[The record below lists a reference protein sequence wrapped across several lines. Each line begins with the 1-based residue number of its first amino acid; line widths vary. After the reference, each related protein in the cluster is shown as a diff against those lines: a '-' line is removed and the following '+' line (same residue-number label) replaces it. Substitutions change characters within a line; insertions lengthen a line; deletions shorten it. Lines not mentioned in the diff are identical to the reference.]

1 MNRKRTNRLIL
12 IFNVLL
18 LINYLLMGFTSNFLG
33 KNMFPTSEGSK
44 SLSNSFIVEFL
55 FNYSDTIF
63 IIAFI
68 VVAVLNIISA
78 IQNKKD
84 TKISFW
90 QSIFAILCLLP
101 PLKVL
106 LEVADIDIIDI
117 SSTILFGILPII
129 LAIYNIVLIRKNK
142 PRLVQVISYLVV
154 IILSVLYLLN
164 IIPAYHW
171 YVIAIIMQII
181 YVHCQAKTIKESP
194 SRTIVNII
202 LYYII
207 QAILVGGLFILII
220 SGLLIAQI
228 SNSKLEGAVSILY
241 NNLEKLD
248 GVTNNELYIPVEKD
262 NKYGFIN
269 EAGEEKISCQYD
281 KVSYFNE
288 VFANNTSYY
297 IALAKKENSYYII
310 SKTNKYLPINGDLE
324 KFITYF
330 DNNFAN
336 ATVESFNTNGDYNNA
351 SLEAFNTA
359 FQILTYNPLAKKNS
373 PLYIKQTLET
383 ADNKSVPMT
392 YDGTNYIYKSTNYTM
407 TITPLSDQLDYADE
421 YSSVSDMYA
430 NLKYSVSVKKSN
442 GETETSIVNL
452 PGIYKSELKIN
463 TFSNGSIEY
472 ESEDGLTVGWYDKD
486 GNQTSVSSDYII
498 EDIKDNFIILQSN
511 TIDTQSSEFNYTI
524 IDFSGNI
531 LLQSNAIDIYQNTF
545 LVKNNNNKMV
555 LLDSSLNTIS
565 NEYDKIITNTQ
576 IDISPDFSSYKS

>member
-12 IFNVLL
+12 IFNALL
-18 LINYLLMGFTSNFLG
+18 LINYLLMAFTYNFLN
-33 KNMFPTSEGSK
+33 KNMLHTSEGGK

-106 LEVADIDIIDI
+106 LEVVNIDIIDI

-129 LAIYNIVLIRKNK
+129 LAIYNIVLIKKNK
-142 PRLVQVISYLVV
+142 PRLVQVISYFVV
-154 IILSVLYLLN
+154 ILLSILYLLN

-171 YVIAIIMQII
+171 YAIAIVMQII
-181 YVHCQAKTIKESP
+181 YVHRQVKTIKESP

-202 LYYII
+202 LYYVI

-220 SGLLIAQI
+220 SSLLITKI
-228 SNSKLEGAVSILY
+228 TNSKLESAVSILY

-281 KVSYFNE
+281 KVSYFNG
-288 VFANNTSYY
+288 VFVNNTSCY

-310 SKTNKYLPINGDLE
+310 SKSNKYLPINGDLE
-324 KFITYF
+324 KFITAF

-336 ATVESFNTNGDYNNA
+336 TTVESFNTNGDYNNV
-351 SLEAFNTA
+351 SLELFNAA
-359 FQILTYNPLAKKNS
+359 FQILASKTSKGGILH
-373 PLYIKQTLET
+373 LYTKQTLET
-383 ADNKSVPMT
+383 ADKNSVPIT
-392 YDGTNYIYKSTNYTM
+392 YDGSNYIYKSTNYTM

-430 NLKYSVSVKKSN
+430 NLRYSVSVKKSN

-486 GNQTSVSSDYII
+486 GNQTSISSNYRID
-498 EDIKDNFIILQSN
+498 DIKDNFIILQSN
-511 TIDTQSSEFNYTI
+511 TVDTQSSEFKYTI

-531 LLQSNAIDIYQNTF
+531 LLHSNAIDIYQNTF

-576 IDISPDFSSYKS
+576 IDISPDFSSYIS

>member
-12 IFNVLL
+12 IFNSLL
-18 LINYLLMGFTSNFLG
+18 LINYLLMAFTYNFLN
-33 KNMFPTSEGSK
+33 KNMLHTSEGGK

-55 FNYSDTIF
+55 FNYGDTIF

-106 LEVADIDIIDI
+106 LEVVNIDIIDI

-142 PRLVQVISYLVV
+142 PRLVQVISYFVV
-154 IILSVLYLLN
+154 ILLSILYLLN

-171 YVIAIIMQII
+171 YAIAIVMQII
-181 YVHCQAKTIKESP
+181 YVHRQVKTIKEIP

-202 LYYII
+202 LYYVI

-220 SGLLIAQI
+220 SSLLITKI
-228 SNSKLEGAVSILY
+228 TNSKLESAVSILY

-281 KVSYFNE
+281 KVSYFNG
-288 VFANNTSYY
+288 VFLNNTSCY

-324 KFITYF
+324 KFITAF

-336 ATVESFNTNGDYNNA
+336 TTVESFNTNGDYNNA

-359 FQILTYNPLAKKNS
+359 FQILTYNSISKKNS

-383 ADNKSVPMT
+383 ADSNSVPIT
-392 YDGTNYIYKSTNYTM
+392 YDGSNYIYKSTNYTM

-430 NLKYSVSVKKSN
+430 NLRYIVSVKKSN

-486 GNQTSVSSDYII
+486 GNQTSISSNYRID
-498 EDIKDNFIILQSN
+498 DIKNNFIILQSN
-511 TIDTQSSEFNYTI
+511 TVDAQSSEFKYTI

-576 IDISPDFSSYKS
+576 IDISPDFSSYKN